1 MLKVLCTL
9 CIFLRKFPICI
20 VVRNWGRRKLK
31 RRNLKL
37 WVCRANSLCVKVFCF
52 LFILDF
58 FSKKKYFSRCPRSQS
73 YCPFPGQ
80 CKRLFHCSA
89 LGVQT
94 HEFVVLCLSNG
105 GTFSF
110 CVILSL
116 ELAFSYNKC
125 NLNRSLFKVF
135 QIPFANLTKIFKI
148 IVSCFYHYQPFSILY
163 YILDSTCAATRRCWR
178 GLFITWDNGKY
189 QYYDR

>member
-1 MLKVLCTL
+1 M
-9 CIFLRKFPICI
+9 
-20 VVRNWGRRKLK
+20 
-31 RRNLKL
+31 
-37 WVCRANSLCVKVFCF
+37 CVKVFCF

-148 IVSCFYHYQPFSILY
+148 IVSCFYHYQPFSILD
-163 YILDSTCAATRRCWR
+163 YILDSTCAATRRC
-178 GLFITWDNGKY
+178 
-189 QYYDR
+189 

>member
-1 MLKVLCTL
+1 MLKY
-9 CIFLRKFPICI
+9 F
-20 VVRNWGRRKLK
+20 
-31 RRNLKL
+31 
-37 WVCRANSLCVKVFCF
+37 VFCLF
-52 LFILDF
+52 LIFSVKKNILADVQEVRVIVLF
-58 FSKKKYFSRCPRSQS
+58 Q
-73 YCPFPGQ
+73 GNV
-80 CKRLFHCSA
+80 KRLFHCSA

-163 YILDSTCAATRRCWR
+163 YILDSTCAATRRC
-178 GLFITWDNGKY
+178 
-189 QYYDR
+189 